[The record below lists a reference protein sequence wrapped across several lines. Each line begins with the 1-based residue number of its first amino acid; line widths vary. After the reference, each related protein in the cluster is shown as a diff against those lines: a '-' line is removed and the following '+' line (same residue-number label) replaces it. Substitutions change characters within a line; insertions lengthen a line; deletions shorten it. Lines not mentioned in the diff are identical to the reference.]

1 MTQSI
6 SPPQEPIDSAIAE
19 KKKGKPSPRV
29 LIPVALLL
37 IGAGVTTW
45 FFLLPHLETK
55 ALRLTGRIEGYEI
68 DLGAKVA
75 GRIESVAV
83 REGDAV
89 HENQVIVKL
98 DDAEIQAQL
107 QGADAR
113 LDSIR
118 KQEEQARL
126 QINILESQIMENK
139 LSLQQAKGDAK
150 GQIFQAESS
159 VASVQAQLNQAIAQ
173 VEQAKSELKLA
184 RINRDRYTKLVAEGA
199 VTQQQFDQAQTSF
212 ETAFATLKSHQ
223 ASVDSYRKL
232 VNSAQGQLTQAQ
244 SAGLNPSI
252 RNAQLSGLRTQL
264 AQTRLKLAAAQ
275 ADVSNAKASQRETKA
290 QIAYLNVKSPIEGV
304 VISRIV
310 EPGAVVT
317 TGKTLLTM
325 IDPKT
330 VYLRGFI
337 PQGEIGK
344 LRVGQSANVF
354 LDSAPKEALSGNIAA
369 IDTQASFTPENIYFQ
384 QDRVK
389 QVFGVKITINN
400 PNGLAKPGMPA
411 DAEIII
417 APEAKK

>member
-1 MTQSI
+1 MAQLI
-6 SPPQEPIDSAIAE
+6 SPPQEPIDGAVPE
-19 KKKGKPSPRV
+19 KKKGKLSPAV

-45 FFLLPHLETK
+45 FFLLPHSETN
-55 ALRLTGRIEGYEI
+55 ALRLSGRIEGYETDI
-68 DLGAKVA
+68 GAKVA

-89 HENQVIVKL
+89 HKDQVIVKL

-126 QINILESQIMENK
+126 QINILESQIMENQ
-139 LSLQQAKGDAK
+139 LSLQQARGDAK

-159 VASVQAQLNQAIAQ
+159 VASSQAQLNQAIAQ
-173 VEQAKSELKLA
+173 VEQAKSELKLTQ
-184 RINRDRYTKLVAEGA
+184 INRDRYTKLVADGA
-199 VTQQQFDQAQTSF
+199 VTQQQFDQAQTSL
-212 ETAFATLKSHQ
+212 ETALATLKSRQ
-223 ASVDSYRKL
+223 AAVDSYRKL

-244 SAGLNPSI
+244 STALNPSI
-252 RNAQLSGLRTQL
+252 RNAQLGGLRAQL
-264 AQTRLKLAAAQ
+264 AQTRLKLAASQ
-275 ADVSNAKASQRETKA
+275 ADVANAKASQQETKA

-304 VISRIV
+304 VVSRSV
-310 EPGAVVT
+310 EPGAVVS
-317 TGKTLLTM
+317 TGKTLLTV

-344 LRVGQSANVF
+344 LRVGQLAKVF
-354 LDSAPKEALSGNIAA
+354 LDSAPKEPLSAKIAA
-369 IDTQASFTPENIYFQ
+369 VDTEASFTPENIYFQ

-389 QVFGVKITINN
+389 QVFGVKITIDN
-400 PNGLAKPGMPA
+400 PNGFAKPGMPA
-411 DAEIII
+411 DAEISMV
-417 APEAKK
+417 PKAKK

>member
-1 MTQSI
+1 MTQLI
-6 SPPQEPIDSAIAE
+6 SPPQEPIDGAVPE
-19 KKKGKPSPRV
+19 KKKGKLSSAV

-37 IGAGVTTW
+37 IGAGVATW
-45 FFLLPHLETK
+45 FFLLPHSETN
-55 ALRLTGRIEGYEI
+55 ALRLSGRIEGYETDI
-68 DLGAKVA
+68 GAKVA

-89 HENQVIVKL
+89 HKDQVIVKL

-126 QINILESQIMENK
+126 QINILESQIMENQ
-139 LSLQQAKGDAK
+139 LSLQQARGDAK

-159 VASVQAQLNQAIAQ
+159 VASSQAQLNQAIAQ
-173 VEQAKSELKLA
+173 VEQAKSELKLTQ
-184 RINRDRYTKLVAEGA
+184 INRDRYTKLVADGA
-199 VTQQQFDQAQTSF
+199 VTQQQFDQAQTSL
-212 ETAFATLKSHQ
+212 ETALATLKSRQ
-223 ASVDSYRKL
+223 AAVDSYRKL

-244 SAGLNPSI
+244 STALNPSI
-252 RNAQLSGLRTQL
+252 RNAQLGGLRAQL
-264 AQTRLKLAAAQ
+264 AQTRLKLAASQ
-275 ADVSNAKASQRETKA
+275 ADVANAKASQQETKA

-304 VISRIV
+304 VVSRSV

-317 TGKTLLTM
+317 TGKTLLTV

-344 LRVGQSANVF
+344 LRVGQLAKVF
-354 LDSAPKEALSGNIAA
+354 LDSAPKEPLSAKIAA
-369 IDTQASFTPENIYFQ
+369 VDTEASFTPENIYFQ

-389 QVFGVKITINN
+389 QVFGVKITIDN
-400 PNGLAKPGMPA
+400 PNGFAKPGMPA
-411 DAEIII
+411 DAEISIV
-417 APEAKK
+417 PEAKK

>member
-1 MTQSI
+1 MTQFI
-6 SPPQEPIDSAIAE
+6 SPPQEPIDGAVPD
-19 KKKGKPSPRV
+19 KKKGKLSPGV
-29 LIPVALLL
+29 LIPVVLLL

-45 FFLLPHLETK
+45 FFLLPHSKTN
-55 ALRLTGRIEGYEI
+55 ALRLSGRIEGYETDI
-68 DLGAKVA
+68 GAKVA

-89 HENQVIVKL
+89 HKDQVIVKL

-118 KQEEQARL
+118 KQQEQARL
-126 QINILESQIMENK
+126 QINILESQIMENQ
-139 LSLQQAKGDAK
+139 LSLQQARGDAK

-159 VASVQAQLNQAIAQ
+159 VASSQAQLNQAIAQ
-173 VEQAKSELKLA
+173 VGQAKSELKLT
-184 RINRDRYTKLVAEGA
+184 RINRDRYTKLVTEGA

-212 ETAFATLKSHQ
+212 ETALATLKSRQ
-223 ASVDSYRKL
+223 AAVDSYRKL

-244 SAGLNPSI
+244 STALNPSI
-252 RNAQLSGLRTQL
+252 RNAQLGGLRAQL

-275 ADVSNAKASQRETKA
+275 ADVANAKASQQETKA

-304 VISRIV
+304 VVSRSV

-317 TGKTLLTM
+317 TGKTLLTV

-344 LRVGQSANVF
+344 LRVGQLAKVF
-354 LDSAPKEALSGNIAA
+354 LDSAPKEPLSAKIAA
-369 IDTQASFTPENIYFQ
+369 VDTEASFTPENIYFQ

-389 QVFGVKITINN
+389 QVFGVKITIDK
-400 PNGLAKPGMPA
+400 PDGLAKPGMPA

-417 APEAKK
+417 APQAKK

>member
-1 MTQSI
+1 MTQLI
-6 SPPQEPIDSAIAE
+6 SPPQEPIDGAVPE
-19 KKKGKPSPRV
+19 KKKGKPSPRL
-29 LIPVALLL
+29 LIPVALLF

-45 FFLLPHLETK
+45 FFLSPHSETN
-55 ALRLTGRIEGYEI
+55 ALRLSGRIEGYET
-68 DLGAKVA
+68 DVGAKVA

-89 HENQVIVKL
+89 HKDQVIVKL

-107 QGADAR
+107 QGAEAR

-126 QINILESQIMENK
+126 QINILESQITENQ
-139 LSLQQAKGDAK
+139 LTLQQARGDAK

-184 RINRDRYTKLVAEGA
+184 RINRDRYTNLVAEGA

-244 SAGLNPSI
+244 STGLNPSI
-252 RNAQLSGLRTQL
+252 RNAQLTGLRTQL

-275 ADVSNAKASQRETKA
+275 ADVANAKASQQETKA

-304 VISRIV
+304 VISRNV

-317 TGKTLLTM
+317 VGKTLLTV

-344 LRVGQSANVF
+344 LRVGQSAKVF
-354 LDSAPKEALSGNIAA
+354 LDSAPKQPLSAKVAA
-369 IDTQASFTPENIYFQ
+369 VDTEASFTPENIYFQ

-389 QVFGVKITINN
+389 QVFGVKITIDN
-400 PNGLAKPGMPA
+400 PNGFAKPGMPA
-411 DAEIII
+411 DGEITIT
-417 APEAKK
+417 PDAKK

>member
-1 MTQSI
+1 MTQLI
-6 SPPQEPIDSAIAE
+6 SPPQEPIDNAVAE
-19 KKKGKPSPRV
+19 KKKGKLSPGV

-37 IGAGVTTW
+37 IGAGVITW
-45 FFLLPHLETK
+45 FFLLPHSETN
-55 ALRLTGRIEGYEI
+55 ALRFGGRIEGYETDI
-68 DLGAKVA
+68 GAKVA

-89 HENQVIVKL
+89 HKDQVIVKL

-126 QINILESQIMENK
+126 QINILESQIMENQ
-139 LSLQQAKGDAK
+139 LSLQQAQGDAK

-159 VASVQAQLNQAIAQ
+159 VASSQAQLNQAIAQ
-173 VEQAKSELKLA
+173 VEQAKSELKLT

-199 VTQQQFDQAQTSF
+199 VTQQQFDQAQTSL
-212 ETAFATLKSHQ
+212 ETALATLKSRQ
-223 ASVDSYRKL
+223 AAVDSYRKL

-244 SAGLNPSI
+244 STALNPSI
-252 RNAQLSGLRTQL
+252 RNAQLGGLRAQL

-275 ADVSNAKASQRETKA
+275 ADVANAKASQQETKA

-304 VISRIV
+304 VVSRSV

-317 TGKTLLTM
+317 TGKTLLTV

-344 LRVGQSANVF
+344 LRVGQLAKVF
-354 LDSAPKEALSGNIAA
+354 LDSAPKEPLSAKIAA
-369 IDTQASFTPENIYFQ
+369 VDTEASFTPENIYFQ

-389 QVFGVKITINN
+389 QVFGVKITIDK
-400 PNGLAKPGMPA
+400 PDGLAKPGMPA

>member
-1 MTQSI
+1 MAQLI
-6 SPPQEPIDSAIAE
+6 SPPQEPIDGTVPE
-19 KKKGKPSPRV
+19 KKKGKLSPAV

-45 FFLLPHLETK
+45 FFLLPHSETN
-55 ALRLTGRIEGYEI
+55 ALRLSGRIEGYETDI
-68 DLGAKVA
+68 GAKVA

-89 HENQVIVKL
+89 HKDQVIVKL

-126 QINILESQIMENK
+126 QINILESQIMENQ
-139 LSLQQAKGDAK
+139 LSLQQARGDAK

-159 VASVQAQLNQAIAQ
+159 VASSQAQLNQAIAQ
-173 VEQAKSELKLA
+173 VEQAKSELKLTQ
-184 RINRDRYTKLVAEGA
+184 INRDRYTKLVADGA
-199 VTQQQFDQAQTSF
+199 VTQQQFDQAQTSL
-212 ETAFATLKSHQ
+212 ETALATLKSRQ
-223 ASVDSYRKL
+223 AAVDSYRKL

-244 SAGLNPSI
+244 STALNPSI
-252 RNAQLSGLRTQL
+252 RNAQLGGLRAQL
-264 AQTRLKLAAAQ
+264 AQTRLKLAASQ
-275 ADVSNAKASQRETKA
+275 ADVANAKASQQETKA

-304 VISRIV
+304 VVSRSV

-317 TGKTLLTM
+317 TGKTLLTV

-344 LRVGQSANVF
+344 LRVGQLAKVF
-354 LDSAPKEALSGNIAA
+354 LDSAPKEPLSAKIAA
-369 IDTQASFTPENIYFQ
+369 VDTEASFTPENIYFQ

-389 QVFGVKITINN
+389 QVFGVKITIDN
-400 PNGLAKPGMPA
+400 PNGFAKPGMPA
-411 DAEIII
+411 DAEISIV
-417 APEAKK
+417 PEAKK

>member
-1 MTQSI
+1 MTQLI
-6 SPPQEPIDSAIAE
+6 SPPQEPIDGAVPE
-19 KKKGKPSPRV
+19 KKKGKLSPAV
-29 LIPVALLL
+29 LIPVAVLL
-37 IGAGVTTW
+37 IGAGIATW
-45 FFLLPHLETK
+45 FFLLPHSETN
-55 ALRLTGRIEGYEI
+55 ALRLSGRIEGYETDI
-68 DLGAKVA
+68 GAKVA

-89 HENQVIVKL
+89 HKDQVIVKL

-126 QINILESQIMENK
+126 QINILESQIMENQ
-139 LSLQQAKGDAK
+139 LSLQQARGDAK

-159 VASVQAQLNQAIAQ
+159 VASSQAQLNQAIAQ
-173 VEQAKSELKLA
+173 VEQAKSELKLTQ
-184 RINRDRYTKLVAEGA
+184 INRDRYTKLVAEGA
-199 VTQQQFDQAQTSF
+199 VTQQQFDQAQTSL
-212 ETAFATLKSHQ
+212 ETALATLKSRQ
-223 ASVDSYRKL
+223 AAVDSYRKL

-244 SAGLNPSI
+244 STALNPSI
-252 RNAQLSGLRTQL
+252 RNAQLGGLRAQL

-275 ADVSNAKASQRETKA
+275 ADVANAKASQQETKA

-304 VISRIV
+304 VVSRSV

-317 TGKTLLTM
+317 TGKTLLTV

-344 LRVGQSANVF
+344 LRVGQLAKVF
-354 LDSAPKEALSGNIAA
+354 LDSAPKEPLSAKIAA
-369 IDTQASFTPENIYFQ
+369 VDTEASFTPENIYFQ

-389 QVFGVKITINN
+389 QVFGVKITIDN
-400 PNGLAKPGMPA
+400 PNGFAKPGMPA
-411 DAEIII
+411 DAEISI

>member
-1 MTQSI
+1 MSQSI
-6 SPPQEPIDSAIAE
+6 SPPQEPIDAAVPE

-37 IGAGVTTW
+37 IGAGVITW
-45 FFLLPHLETK
+45 FFLLPHSQTN
-55 ALRLTGRIEGYEI
+55 ALRFGGRIEGYETDI
-68 DLGAKVA
+68 GAKVA

-89 HENQVIVKL
+89 HKDQVIVKL

-126 QINILESQIMENK
+126 QINILESQIMENQ
-139 LSLQQAKGDAK
+139 LSLQQARGDAK

-159 VASVQAQLNQAIAQ
+159 IASVQAQLNQAIAQ
-173 VEQAKSELKLA
+173 VEQAKSELKFA
-184 RINRDRYTKLVAEGA
+184 QINRDRYTKLVADGA
-199 VTQQQFDQAQTSF
+199 VTQQQFDQAQTSL
-212 ETAFATLKSHQ
+212 ETALATLKSRQ
-223 ASVDSYRKL
+223 AAVNSYRKL

-244 SAGLNPSI
+244 STALNPSI
-252 RNAQLSGLRTQL
+252 RNAQLGGLRAQL

-275 ADVSNAKASQRETKA
+275 ADVANAKASQQETKA

-304 VISRIV
+304 VVSRSV

-317 TGKTLLTM
+317 TGKTLLTV

-344 LRVGQSANVF
+344 LRVGQLAKVF
-354 LDSAPKEALSGNIAA
+354 LDSAPKEPLSAKIAA
-369 IDTQASFTPENIYFQ
+369 VDTEASFTPENIYFQ

-389 QVFGVKITINN
+389 QVFGVKITIDN
-400 PNGLAKPGMPA
+400 PNGFAKPGMPA
-411 DAEIII
+411 DAEISIV
-417 APEAKK
+417 PEAKK